1 MSSST
6 TRTITTDRRHI
17 DPNPDRL
24 QLISSSSSVAA
35 ASASTNI
42 LPAVKP
48 TSLLLLSTS
57 AEAAVAESKR
67 FERSSRHS
75 SLSNSLGSPPNQN
88 SNQFINRHHHK
99 FRPSSPPS
107 PSSSST
113 SSSSI
118 LNHHHHHHHPH
129 HLNHHHLTHPRN
141 LSQSPLRNHHQQR
154 IHHRHTEAVA
164 LQNNHHPALS
174 ATLSNSNHHN
184 LTSSNNSTSNS
195 NRREPAK
202 TNQLFKCEKCLKVY
216 RHPQCLVKHR
226 WEHTEYWADASKLML
241 SKHQQV
247 QMLEAAA
254 ILAAPSGSLPES
266 RSLWPAAVSSSEAG
280 LLGSDQVNLEVI
292 YSRQAARAVSNP
304 HHHYRSSST
313 SCVLSRES
321 RENTD
326 VEMNEDVGKRGSVED
341 ERGSEAPGEE
351 GEDEIMFSMSLDGE
365 ESSCSN
371 AGQTGRAKQRIEGRG
386 GSVRSS
392 SISSSVS
399 GRPPIGYFERRN
411 PQSVSSVVSNLG
423 SLERSASSSSAS
435 KGRLVASL
443 PAMVAYQPAVDTRHQ
458 ANRFV
463 YHASESI
470 FKPMTPYQ
478 DSQLRFEGRN
488 HFHPE
493 LVDDEQFPPNPSSA
507 TAAGPGSSTNAND
520 KPSIEDESTTE
531 EEDDDDDDDGWSPS
545 TERERERVE
554 GDEVVGMEL

>member
-1 MSSST
+1 MLSS

-24 QLISSSSSVAA
+24 QLISSSAG
-35 ASASTNI
+35 SASTTT
-42 LPAVKP
+42 PAVKP
-48 TSLLLLSTS
+48 ASLLLLSTS

-75 SLSNSLGSPPNQN
+75 SLSNSFGSPPTH
-88 SNQFINRHHHK
+88 SSIKAHHQKLH
-99 FRPSSPPS
+99 PSSPPS

-113 SSSSI
+113 SSSSA
-118 LNHHHHHHHPH
+118 LNHHHHRP
-129 HLNHHHLTHPRN
+129 LNYHHLTHPRN

-154 IHHRHTEAVA
+154 IHHRFTQAA
-164 LQNNHHPALS
+164 SLQNNHHTPAPP
-174 ATLSNSNHHN
+174 N
-184 LTSSNNSTSNS
+184 NNSSSTNN
-195 NRREPAK
+195 NRREQAK
-202 TNQLFKCEKCLKVY
+202 TGQLFKCEKCLKVY

-292 YSRQAARAVSNP
+292 YSRQAARPTGNP

-326 VEMNEDVGKRGSVED
+326 IEMNEDRGPQGLVGHERRSAAAED
-341 ERGSEAPGEE
+341 EP
-351 GEDEIMFSMSLDGE
+351 EDEIMFEMSLDGE
-365 ESSCSN
+365 ESSYSN
-371 AGQTGRAKQRIEGRG
+371 ARHTGRAKQRIPERG

-399 GRPPIGYFERRN
+399 GPPPIGYFERRN
-411 PQSVSSVVSNLG
+411 PQSVSSVISNLG
-423 SLERSASSSSAS
+423 SLQRSSSSTSAP
-435 KGRLVASL
+435 KGSRLVASL
-443 PAMVAYQPAVDTRHQ
+443 PAMVAYQPALDTHNQ
-458 ANRFV
+458 ANQFV

-470 FKPMTPYQ
+470 FKPMAPYQ
-478 DSQLRFEGRN
+478 DSQLRFEGRR
-488 HFHPE
+488 HFHPD
-493 LVDDEQFPPNPSSA
+493 LVDEDQFPPASLA
-507 TAAGPGSSTNAND
+507 TAPASTGKSNS
-520 KPSIEDESTTE
+520 KPSTEDDSTTE
-531 EEDDDDDDDGWSPS
+531 EEDAEDDDDGWSPS

-554 GDEVVGMEL
+554 GDEVIGMEL